1 MPAFQDL
8 SHKKFGRLTVIKRTG
23 TAYGSPLW
31 LCLCD
36 CGNSIEVVARNLK
49 TGNTK
54 SCGCIHKEQLAKR
67 NKLNASHNSTNS
79 RLYGVWRGMKQRCY
93 DKNKKDYKRYGE
105 RGIVM
110 CDAWKNEFAEFQR
123 WALNNG
129 YDEFAKQGKCTIDR
143 IDNDGPY
150 SPENCRWVD
159 AKVQA
164 NNRRKAVMK

>member
-8 SHKKFGRLTVIKRTG
+8 SHKKFVRLTVIKRTG
-23 TAYGSPLW
+23 TKHDSPLW

-36 CGNSIEVVARNLK
+36 CGNSIEVVARALK